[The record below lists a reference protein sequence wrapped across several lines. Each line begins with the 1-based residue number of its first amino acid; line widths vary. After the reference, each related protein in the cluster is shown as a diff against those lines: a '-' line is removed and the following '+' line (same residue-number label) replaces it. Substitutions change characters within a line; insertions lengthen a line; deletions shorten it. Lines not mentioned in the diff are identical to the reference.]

1 MVKLLLN
8 IITVILGIRG
18 IYGILAGTEK
28 GELLQ
33 HGIHA
38 LKYFTVLSN
47 LLAILTAGCN
57 VIFMLACGTETEFPL
72 WLAEVDFM
80 AAVSVTLTFLT
91 VMLYL
96 GRLYGYAEML
106 KGPNFELHLT
116 CPVCMVLC
124 FMLGINLP
132 ALTMRST
139 FLAVLPMILYGIWYM
154 SNILIHGVIPGKNT
168 NDFYGFARGGRKTLP
183 FVFVLMLVFTWLIAA
198 GLWAV
203 RF

>member
-1 MVKLLLN
+1 MNVL
-8 IITVILGIRG
+8 TVILGVRG
-18 IYGILAGTEK
+18 IYGIFVGTDK
-28 GELLQ
+28 GKLLQ

-47 LLAILTAGCN
+47 LLAIIVAAFN
-57 VIFMLACGTETEFPL
+57 AVFMLVSGIETEFPI
-72 WLAEVDFM
+72 WLAELNFM
-80 AAVSVTLTFLT
+80 AAVSVALTFLT

-116 CPVCMVLC
+116 APLCMVACFLLC
-124 FMLGINLP
+124 INLP
-132 ALTMRST
+132 QMTIRST
-139 FLAVLPMILYGIWYM
+139 FLAVLPMFLYGLWYT
-154 SNILIHGVIPGKNT
+154 SNILINGVIPGKNT
-168 NDFYGFARGGRKTLP
+168 NDFYGFARAGVKTIP
-183 FVFVLMLVFTWLIAA
+183 IVFAFMLVFTWLIAV